1 MIEKLNYDF
10 TELFIRSRSTYDG
23 IVEMYAKIN
32 ELVDA
37 VNILR
42 YKDGQLDHVV
52 LEGKDAS

>member
-1 MIEKLNYDF
+1 
-10 TELFIRSRSTYDG
+10 
-23 IVEMYAKIN
+23 MYAKIN